1 MAWEAE
7 HYWYDQEQDST
18 LLSFINATII
28 KQAEKDYL
36 IDFKNK
42 DTAEDI
48 KKSNYE
54 NKSKDKQWN

>member
-28 KQAEKDYL
+28 KQAEKAYL
-36 IDFKNK
+36 INFKNK
-42 DTAEDI
+42 DTAEELEELDI
-48 KKSNYE
+48 FR
-54 NKSKDKQWN
+54 KDK

>member
-28 KQAEKDYL
+28 KQAEKAYL

-42 DTAEDI
+42 DTAEEPVELDI
-48 KKSNYE
+48 FR
-54 NKSKDKQWN
+54 KDK